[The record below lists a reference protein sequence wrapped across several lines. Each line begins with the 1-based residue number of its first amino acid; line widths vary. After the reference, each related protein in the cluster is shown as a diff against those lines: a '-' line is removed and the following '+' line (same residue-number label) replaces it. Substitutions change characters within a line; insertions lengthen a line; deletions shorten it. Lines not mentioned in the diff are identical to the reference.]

1 MKQNKED
8 KKDPWPSIVGY
19 SFIFLVI
26 AGTIA
31 GFFDIGGPLAIFLGV
46 AAITFVIWIITAMIL
61 HSVNP
66 ESKESSI
73 AIKALLIAICIAIG
87 LLYAGLN
94 S

>member
-19 SFIFLVI
+19 SFIFLVV

-31 GFFDIGGPLAIFLGV
+31 GFFGIGGPLAIFLGV
-46 AAITFVIWIITAMIL
+46 AAITFGIWIITAMIL
-61 HSVNP
+61 YSANP

-73 AIKALLIAICIAIG
+73 AVKALLIAVFIVLG
-87 LLYAGLN
+87 LLCMAFYK
-94 S
+94 